1 MSQNDVLKATK
12 QAVAQLLGQ
21 SYMTEHGYLEG
32 IGVNNLIDIG
42 KDIVDAGVTA
52 DNFSSELVKQIS
64 KIIVL
69 ENDFAD
75 ETFNIWVDNAEF
87 GGAVET
93 VTAGYLNVYD
103 DPMLAPRSG
112 NGATYSE
119 MEHDV
124 YNVPMYV
131 KVYDKISAKLIPLSI
146 PSDASANSLLE
157 AFSNP
162 DDYTRIVGV
171 WYSALNKTIR
181 KIRNAYIRM
190 LIMGGIAVS
199 DRSTQTARHL
209 VTEAISKGLLNSDAT
224 YQDFLNSE
232 DCLSYLVETIQN
244 VSDNLTMDTTAY
256 NNGGMPYGV
265 AKNNQ
270 TTIMI
275 SSIYRK
281 ITNKVKAKLFNDKYF
296 DFDVTLTPTWQAV
309 LEAEGNEFSL
319 ETTTTISIT
328 ADNTNYLGIGTGAYK
343 SSPVVAFMYGYGALM
358 ETDFWHKTTTSY
370 TAVTDVKNIFD
381 HHKFNLMIN
390 PVVPMVAFILD

>member
-1 MSQNDVLKATK
+1 MSQIEVLKATK

-21 SYMTEHGYLEG
+21 TYMTEHGYLEG
-32 IGVNNLIDIG
+32 IGIHNLIDIG
-42 KDIVDAGVTA
+42 KDITDAGVTA
-52 DNFSSELVKQIS
+52 DNYTSELVKQIS
-64 KIIVL
+64 KIIVMDSNL
-69 ENDFAD
+69 AD

-171 WYSALNKTIR
+171 WYTALDKTIR

-190 LIMGGIAVS
+190 LIMGGIAIS
-199 DRSTQTARHL
+199 DKSTHTARHL
-209 VTEAISKGLLNSDAT
+209 VTEAISKGLLNSGAT
-224 YQDFLNSE
+224 YKDFLDSE
-232 DCLSYLVETIQN
+232 ECLSYLVETIQN
-244 VSDNLTMDTTAY
+244 ISDNLTMDTTAY
-256 NNGGMPYGV
+256 NNGAMPYGV
-265 AKNNQ
+265 TKNNQ

-296 DFDVTLTPTWQAV
+296 DFDVDLTPTWQAV
-309 LEAEGNEFSL
+309 LDENGNKFSL
-319 ETTTTISIT
+319 DTSTTISIT
-328 ADNTNYLGIGTGAYK
+328 ADTNNYLGIGTEAYE
-343 SSPVVAFMYGYGALM
+343 SSPVVAFMFGYGALM

-370 TAVTDVKNIFD
+370 TAVTDIKNIFD